1 MGRYDIYLGDASR
14 RDGKGPF
21 RARAADGPLACFCN
35 NVSIR
40 RIQQATDDGARTLGD
55 LFDATS
61 AGCGPCGGTCQPRLV
76 QLLIEART
84 KAGEATQGQVA
95 AKEVAREE

>member
-1 MGRYDIYLGDASR
+1 MGRYDIYLGDAPR
-14 RDGKGPF
+14 RDGKDPF

-40 RIQQATDDGARTLGD
+40 DIRQTIDAGARTLGD

-76 QLLIEART
+76 QLLVEARSQT
-84 KAGEATQGQVA
+84 GEMKQSQGM
-95 AKEVAREE
+95 AKEAAREE